1 MRVRLGVNA
10 EPGRPDRAAGHAVV
24 RTHRRAATLSL
35 IVAVVVLAA
44 KTAAWMLTG
53 SVGLASDAAESI
65 VNVVAAST
73 LLVAIRL
80 ARTPPDYQHP
90 YGHEKVED
98 LSSAFEA
105 GLILLAATLIAAS
118 AVGRL
123 IDPEPLVR
131 VGPGLALAAGS
142 AITNGVTAAYLFR
155 VARRL
160 ESQALRANARH
171 LRTDVWTSAGV
182 LIGVGA
188 VQATGWL
195 RLDPAIALLVAG
207 QIAREGVAVLGGAV
221 SRLLD
226 ERLPDDEEHAILDE
240 LAADPGVLG
249 YHRLRSRRSGRR
261 RFVEVDVFVDPGA
274 TVAEAHAGVARLE
287 DRLARRL
294 PNLIT
299 TIHVEPY
306 EEGRRD
312 GATTPRDEFPP
323 DRG

>member
-1 MRVRLGVNA
+1 MTPPIETRSTPEPPRPAGGHVAVRL
-10 EPGRPDRAAGHAVV
+10 
-24 RTHRRAATLSL
+24 HRRAATLSL
-35 IVAVVVLAA
+35 IVAVVVLGA
-44 KTAAWMLTG
+44 KTGAWLLTG

-80 ARTPPDYQHP
+80 ARTPPDYEHP

-131 VGPGLALAAGS
+131 VGPGLALAAAS
-142 AITNGVTAAYLFR
+142 AVVNGAMVAHLFR
-155 VARRL
+155 VARQV

-188 VQATGWL
+188 VAATGWL
-195 RLDPAIALLVAG
+195 RLDPAIALIVAG
-207 QIAREGVAVLGGAV
+207 QIAREGVAVLGGAI

-226 ERLPDDEEHAILDE
+226 ERLPDDEERAVLDE
-240 LAADPGVLG
+240 LAGDPGVLG

-261 RFVEVDVFVDPGA
+261 RFVEVDVFVDPGT
-274 TVAEAHAGVARLE
+274 TVAEAHARVARLE

-294 PNLIT
+294 PNLVT

-312 GATTPRDEFPP
+312 GAMTPRDEYPP
-323 DRG
+323 D

>member
-1 MRVRLGVNA
+1 MAPTRGARSTPDA
-10 EPGRPDRAAGHAVV
+10 AGRPSGLASVSA
-24 RTHRRAATLSL
+24 HRRAARLSL
-35 IVAVVVLAA
+35 VVAVAVLAA
-44 KTAAWMLTG
+44 KTAAWALTG

-105 GLILLAATLIAAS
+105 GLILLAAGLIAVS

-123 IDPEPLVR
+123 IDPQPLVR
-131 VGPGLALAAGS
+131 VGPGLILAALS
-142 AITNGVTAAYLFR
+142 AVANGAMAGHLFG

-160 ESQALRANARH
+160 ESQALRTNARH
-171 LRTDVWTSAGV
+171 LRTDVWTSVGV
-182 LIGVGA
+182 LVGVGA
-188 VQATGWL
+188 AQATGLL
-195 RLDPAIALLVAG
+195 RLDPAIALVVAA
-207 QIAREGVAVLGGAV
+207 QIAREGVAVLAGAI

-226 ERLPDDEEHAILDE
+226 ERLPDGEERTILDE
-240 LAADPGVLG
+240 LADDPHVLG

-261 RFVEVDVFVDPGA
+261 RFVEIDVFVDPGT
-274 TVAEAHAGVARLE
+274 TVAEAHERVALLE

-294 PNLIT
+294 PALVT

-306 EEGRRD
+306 EAGRRE
-312 GATTPRDEFPP
+312 GAVDPRDEFPS
-323 DRG
+323 G